1 MKKILEIKETLNG
14 RIFKFRCKLLNSSLD
29 ELVVLFKLNK
39 DIQITDLHLPA
50 GTLSFG
56 YFWPDRSY
64 NAYHWVTPEGE
75 SLGVYFN
82 ISDRTKICDNQ
93 VYWRDLIVDVL
104 ISPDGRC
111 QVIDEDE
118 LPNDLDPFLREKIE
132 GTRAVLVS
140 EHQVILS
147 GLVEQIPKLL
157 PIVNST

>member
-14 RIFKFRCKLLNSSLD
+14 RIFKFTCRLLDSSSD

-39 DIQITDLHLPA
+39 DIQITDLHVPA

-56 YFWPDRSY
+56 YFWPDCLY
-64 NAYHWVTPEGE
+64 NAYHWVSPEGE

-82 ISDRTKICDNQ
+82 ISDRTKISDNQ

-104 ISPDGRC
+104 VTPDGRC
-111 QVIDEDE
+111 QIIDEDE
-118 LPNDLDPFLREKIE
+118 LPNDLDPFLREKIDAI
-132 GTRAVLVS
+132 RAFLVS
-140 EHQVILS
+140 EHQAILS

-157 PIVNST
+157 QIANSI